1 MKTFKYIPLNAVW
14 LKAAVVGSVWASI
27 EIVLGSFLH
36 NMKVPMSGT
45 FLSFLS
51 VFLLVAYAQIWN
63 ERGLIIRAGLI
74 CALMK
79 SISPSA
85 IIIGP
90 MTGILAEA
98 LLLELSIR
106 LLGRNVPAYL
116 IGGALAV
123 FSSLAHKAVSLLL
136 YYGFDFVYMLS
147 QLYNFA
153 LKQLKLVHLGE
164 PIHALLILTLIY
176 LLAGF
181 FAAFLGLRAGA
192 KSKNTYPVPD
202 ELEIPFERQQKIQ
215 PVKTG
220 SGIMAYVFLLAHVS
234 LIVLTLWMLNKS
246 FLLSALSLGVAYLA
260 FCFIYYRQAL
270 SRLKKPGIW
279 IQFVLITLF
288 AALVWNVFNGKSFF
302 SLDGIIIGLKMIFR
316 AVLIMVGFTAIG
328 TELKNPSIKLLLY
341 NKGFKNLYHAIDLA
355 FSALPFLISQINV
368 AQKGNN
374 SLKKTGLRFLANSQR
389 LLELFT
395 RQNTQKPS
403 VIIITGDVHQGK
415 TSFTRKLSDLFVE
428 SGLAVS
434 GFLTLRNE
442 ENQADTS
449 YQLFSVETQQALPFI
464 DTRAKANW
472 FPFRRFYFNP
482 EAFAFGHELIAS
494 AIAQKKSPVIID
506 ELGPMELMNQGWSK
520 SVEKLCHF
528 PSIILVWVVRKKL
541 VPLIRMKWDVGTVYL
556 ADIGSDTP
564 EVLFEKIKEL
574 QGL

>member
-36 NMKVPMSGT
+36 NLKVPMSGT

-116 IGGALAV
+116 LGGALAV

-136 YYGFDFVYMLS
+136 YYGFDLVYMLS

-153 LKQLKLVHLGE
+153 LRQLKLVHLGE
-164 PIHALLILTLIY
+164 PIHALIILTLIY

-181 FAAFLGLRAGA
+181 FAALLGLRAGA
-192 KSKNTYPVPD
+192 KSKRAYPVPD

-215 PVKTG
+215 AVKNE
-220 SGIMAYVFLLAHVS
+220 SGVMAYVFLLGHVS
-234 LIVLTLWMLNKS
+234 LIVLTLWMLNKN
-246 FLLSALSLGVAYLA
+246 LHQLALALGVVYLIV
-260 FCFIYYRQAL
+260 CFIYYRQAL

-288 AALVWNVFNGKSFF
+288 AALVWNVFSDKSFF
-302 SLDGIIIGLKMIFR
+302 AVEGIIIGLKMIFR

-355 FSALPFLISQINV
+355 FSALPFLISQINI

-374 SLKKTGLRFLANSQR
+374 SIKQTGLRFLASSQR

-395 RQNTQKPS
+395 RQNNKKPS
-403 VIIITGDVHQGK
+403 ILIITGDVHQGK
-415 TSFTRKLSDLFVE
+415 TTFTRRLSDLFVE
-428 SGLAVS
+428 SGLSVS
-434 GFLTLRNE
+434 GFLTLRNQ
-442 ENQADTS
+442 ENQADNS

-472 FPFRRFYFNP
+472 VSFRRFYFNP
-482 EAFAFGHELIAS
+482 EAFKTGHELIAS
-494 AIAQKKSPVIID
+494 AIAQKKSVVLID
-506 ELGPMELMNQGWSK
+506 ELGPMELMNQGWSQ
-520 SVEKLCHF
+520 SVERLCQN
-528 PSIILVWVVRKKL
+528 PSIIQVWVVRKKL
-541 VPLIRMKWDVGTVYL
+541 VPLMRMKWDVGTVYL
-556 ADIGSDTP
+556 ADIGTDTP
-564 EVLFEKIKEL
+564 EAVLEKIKAL